1 MVSLRW
7 RLGSPVWA
15 FCFFINSQALIH
27 EGTACLSVTGRS
39 VLFPL
44 RFRFVR
50 VVRPVHAGKAKLR
63 GRMSSDVLIAGPPR
77 CECPGVR
84 CSFSHIFC
92 FYSYE
97 FKEFVVLLFAFF
109 LFFVVFYRF
118 LGNVFLFDSTVLDE
132 HELQKHFVK

>member
-7 RLGSPVWA
+7 RLGSPVWGFLFLLSIA
-15 FCFFINSQALIH
+15 RFSFTKERLVLPRNWEIGFVSSSFSFR
-27 EGTACLSVTGRS
+27 ACRA
-39 VLFPL
+39 
-44 RFRFVR
+44 
-50 VVRPVHAGKAKLR
+50 VHAGKAKLR

-92 FYSYE
+92 FYSHA
-97 FKEFVVLLFAFF
+97 FKEFVVLLFAFC
-109 LFFVVFYRF
+109 LFFVVIYRF
-118 LGNVFLFDSTVLDE
+118 SGSVFLFDSTVLDE